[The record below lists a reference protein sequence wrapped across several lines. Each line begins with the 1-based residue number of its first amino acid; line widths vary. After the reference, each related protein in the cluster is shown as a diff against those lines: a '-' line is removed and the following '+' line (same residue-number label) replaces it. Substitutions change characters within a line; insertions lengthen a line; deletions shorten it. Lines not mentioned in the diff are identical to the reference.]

1 MGIKSL
7 NNNSVMPET
16 PMRLPD
22 CKRGES
28 QQEDEEAI
36 IGYDALYDS
45 MERCMRGVSWKA
57 SVAHF
62 VLNAPEEVLKLETQ
76 LKDGSY
82 KPRPPKHFTV
92 TSPKPREI
100 SSIAFRDRVYQRSLN
115 DNALY
120 PAMTK
125 SFVYD
130 NWACQKGKG
139 TDGARNRLAEFL
151 RQYYRKHG
159 ANGYIAQFDIRGYY
173 PNMDHAYIEGC
184 FRRKLGDAAYKRTL
198 DVLHMQYPGEK
209 GYNPG
214 SQMIQITGI
223 SAMDGLDHYIKEQ
236 LHIRW
241 YIRYM
246 DDFIL
251 ICDSME
257 RLEEC
262 KEKIETWLTARKFEL
277 NPEKTRIYPISDG
290 ITFLGFR
297 FLLTDTG
304 KVLRFVRPENVKAKR
319 KNLRRLVTKS
329 RKGLLPKKSV
339 DESYRSWRDHA
350 AKGNSYK
357 LLRRMDKYYID
368 LWRDCDAENHQKTM
382 APEQGGGDQPA
393 PRGAGRGEAAQRRP

>member
-16 PMRLPD
+16 PMRLPG

-28 QQEDEEAI
+28 QQEDEETI

-45 MERCMRGVSWKA
+45 MEKCMRGVSWKA

-76 LKDGSY
+76 LKDGGY

-159 ANGYIAQFDIRGYY
+159 AEGYVAQFDIKGYY
-173 PNMDHAYIEGC
+173 PNMDHAYIEDC
-184 FRRKLGDAAYKRTL
+184 FRRKLSDTAFHRTL
-198 DVLHMQYPGEK
+198 DVLHHQYPGDK

-214 SQMIQITGI
+214 SQMIQIAGI
-223 SAMDGLDHYIKEQ
+223 SALNGLDHYIKEQ

-246 DDFIL
+246 DDFLL
-251 ICDSME
+251 ICDSRE

-262 KEKIETWLTARKFEL
+262 RTKIGEWLTARKFAL
-277 NPEKTRIYPISDG
+277 NLDKTKIYPLSDG
-290 ITFLGFR
+290 IMFLGFR
-297 FLLTDTG
+297 FLLTGAG
-304 KVLRFVRPENVKAKR
+304 KVIRLINPKNVKAKR
-319 KNLRRLVTKS
+319 KNLARLVAKS
-329 RKGLLPKKSV
+329 KKGLLPKESV

-350 AKGNSYK
+350 SKGNSYN
-357 LLRRMDKYYID
+357 LLKRMDEYYQN
-368 LWRDCDAENHQKTM
+368 LWRDDDVKDHQADL
-382 APEQGGGDQPA
+382 APCKRGRDQPA
-393 PRGAGRGEAAQRRP
+393 QRRAGN

>member
-7 NNNSVMPET
+7 NNNFVMPET
-16 PMRLPD
+16 PMRLPG
-22 CKRGES
+22 CKRGEP
-28 QQEDEEAI
+28 QQENEEAI

-45 MERCMRGVSWKA
+45 MERCARSVSWKA

-115 DNALY
+115 DNTLY

-151 RQYYRKHG
+151 RQCYRKHG

-173 PNMDHAYIEGC
+173 PNMDHAYIEGLFRARLTPET
-184 FRRKLGDAAYKRTL
+184 FRRVA
-198 DVLHMQYPGEK
+198 DVLHHQYPGEK

-214 SQMIQITGI
+214 SQMIQIAGI
-223 SAMDGLDHYIKEQ
+223 SALDKLDHYVKEQ

-251 ICDSME
+251 IHQD
-257 RLEEC
+257 RAYLEKCRARIVAKLAEC
-262 KEKIETWLTARKFEL
+262 RFEI
-277 NPEKTRIYPISDG
+277 NEDKTRIFPISDG
-290 ITFLGFR
+290 ILFLGFR
-297 FLLTDTG
+297 FRMTSTG
-304 KVLRFVRPENVKAKR
+304 KVLAHIKPQNVKAKR
-319 KNLRRLVTKS
+319 KNLRRLVDKS
-329 RKGLLPKKSV
+329 RSGQLPRASV

-357 LLRRMDKYYID
+357 LLRRMDRYYKQ
-368 LWRDCDAENHQKTM
+368 LWEDKPC
-382 APEQGGGDQPA
+382 
-393 PRGAGRGEAAQRRP
+393 

>member
-16 PMRLPD
+16 PMRLPG

-28 QQEDEEAI
+28 QQEDEEAT

-76 LKDGSY
+76 LRDGSY

-173 PNMDHAYIEGC
+173 PNMDHAYIEGM
-184 FRRKLGDAAYKRTL
+184 FRAKLSPAMYQRVL
-198 DVLHMQYPGEK
+198 DVLHSQYPDSK

-214 SQMIQITGI
+214 SQMIQIAGI
-223 SAMDGLDHYIKEQ
+223 SGLDELDHYIKEQ

-251 ICDSME
+251 ICDSLE

-262 KEKIETWLTARKFEL
+262 KEKIETWLTDRKFEL
-277 NPEKTRIYPISDG
+277 NPEKTRIYPISGG